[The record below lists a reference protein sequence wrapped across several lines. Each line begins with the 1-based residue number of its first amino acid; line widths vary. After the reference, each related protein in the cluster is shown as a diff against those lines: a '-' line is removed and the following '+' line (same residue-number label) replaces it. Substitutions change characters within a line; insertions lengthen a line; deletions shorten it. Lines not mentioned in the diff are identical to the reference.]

1 MAKLT
6 DDTRAS
12 LGRRS
17 RLVNLGRD
25 TEFSQGFINVPPFR
39 GSTGGIHLVQPIVGM
54 ARVPSGD
61 TGYWLVA
68 NDGGVFSFGSAQFEG
83 STAGHTV
90 PGGVVGIAA
99 VNG

>member
-1 MAKLT
+1 MKLNQPIVAME
-6 DDTRAS
+6 AS
-12 LGRRS
+12 VAGDGYW
-17 RLVNLGRD
+17 LVAADGGI
-25 TEFSQGFINVPPFR
+25 FGFGNAPFH
-39 GSTGGIHLVQPIVGM
+39 GSTGAMHLVQPIVGM

-68 NDGGVFSFGSAQFEG
+68 NDGGIFSFGTAQFEG